1 MMFFVLMMIFSK
13 LCFCSERTVFIMPPD
28 PTGLPEGKTYRYAF
42 CVDFYLME
50 IYEPYK
56 KI

>member
-1 MMFFVLMMIFSK
+1 MMFFVLMMIFFK
-13 LCFCSERTVFIMPPD
+13 FCFCSERIVFIMFFD
-28 PTGLPEGKTYRYAF
+28 LIGLLEGKIYRYVF

-50 IYEPYK
+50 IYEFYK